1 MRVMFTIT
9 RDTRI
14 STKLFTPIFFLR
26 QLKITAMG
34 SKIIARRMMEIL
46 GLCCKAT
53 SQPFLPVVSILC

>member
-1 MRVMFTIT
+1 MTTIT
-9 RDTRI
+9 AATCI

-46 GLCCKAT
+46 GLSRKAA
-53 SQPFLPVVSILC
+53 SQPFLPVVWILC